1 MIGALLAILLAFPA
15 ASPARADTLR
25 IATYNVDLGREGPGL
40 LLQELASEPGPR
52 AEAAAA
58 AIRAARPDVIVLQKF
73 DHDLKGR
80 ALDAFTALI
89 ARGEGGIEYRH
100 HFTAGMNAG
109 LPSGLDL
116 DRDGARMGPGDALG
130 WGKFTGSGGMAVLS
144 RLPIDAGAARTF
156 QRLLWRDL
164 PGAELPRLP
173 GGVAWFAPEAEAVLP
188 LSTRS
193 HWEVPVI
200 LPDGGRLRLLTA
212 HPTPPL
218 YDGPERLNWRRN
230 RDEILFWAQYLDG
243 WAPRDDQGRSG
254 PLAEGAFVLLGDF
267 NVDPLDGGGDREA
280 FARLLAHS
288 RLQDPEPASRGAVAA
303 ARAQGGANR
312 GQAGAARLDTAD
324 WRDDPGPGNL
334 RVDYVLPAAGLRVL
348 DAGVAWPE
356 NPGEA
361 PAHRL
366 VWVDLEIGDSAS
378 PGDRTR

>member
-1 MIGALLAILLAFPA
+1 MILALLLLLLAGPA
-15 ASPARADTLR
+15 EAGTLR
-25 IATYNVDLGREGPGL
+25 VATYNVDLGREGPGL
-40 LLQELASEPGPR
+40 LLQELTSEPGPR

-58 AIRAARPDVIVLQKF
+58 AIREARPDVIVLQKF

-80 ALDAFTALI
+80 ALDAFAALI

-100 HFTAGMNAG
+100 RFTAAVNAG
-109 LPSGLDL
+109 QPSGFDL

-144 RLPIDAGAARTF
+144 RLPIDAQALRTF
-156 QRLLWRDL
+156 RRLPWRDL

-173 GGVAWFAPEAEAVLP
+173 GGVAWFPAEVEAVLP

-193 HWEVPVI
+193 HWEAPVI

-230 RDEILFWAQYLDG
+230 RDEILFWTQYLDG
-243 WAPRDDQGRSG
+243 WAPRDDQGRTE
-254 PLAEGAFVLLGDF
+254 PLAEGPFVLLGDF
-267 NVDPLDGGGDREA
+267 NVDPMDGGGDREA
-280 FARLLAHS
+280 FARLLAHP
-288 RLQDPEPASRGAVAA
+288 RLQDPAPASRGAVAA
-303 ARAQGGANR
+303 AAAQGGANR
-312 GQAGAARLDTAD
+312 AQRGAARLDTAD

-348 DAGVAWPE
+348 GAGVAWPE
-356 NPGEA
+356 ARDGAGGEA

-366 VWVDLEIGDSAS
+366 VWVDLDLGDSPS
-378 PGDRTR
+378 PDAGTR